1 MSVTIVL
8 NIPEETAQ
16 QAQVVATTTK
26 RRVEDVLTEWLNRS
40 AAEIPVEELP
50 DDEVRQLAAMKMPQ
64 SQQDELGDLLDDQR
78 EGLLTETGR
87 IRLDELMEIYQDG
100 MLRKAE
106 AIKVAVERGLIPPLG

>member
-16 QAQVVATTTK
+16 QAQVVAATTK

-50 DDEVRQLAAMKMPQ
+50 DNEVRQLAAMMMPDD
-64 SQQDELGDLLDDQR
+64 QQEELSDLLYDQR
-78 EGLLTETGR
+78 EGLITETGR
-87 IRLDELMEIYQDG
+87 VRLDELMDVYRHG
-100 MLRKAE
+100 LVRKAE
-106 AIKVAVERGLIPPLG
+106 AIQEAVQRGLMPPLG